1 MLKPV
6 DNLEDS
12 QFVIVENKRCVYKSK
27 LLKTEDY
34 KTLERGEPYPPDIVY
49 FFVNS
54 NKRNVQNINNRLVRH
69 RKWDLVYPKYILSKL
84 SPSVFGVHRIYL
96 RILYVPRYLIRQ
108 GLKRSKEEVEFT

>member
-1 MLKPV
+1 MTNKRLEKNLRDKGIKGLLKPV

-54 NKRNVQNINNRLVRH
+54 NKRNYKI
-69 RKWDLVYPKYILSKL
+69 
-84 SPSVFGVHRIYL
+84 
-96 RILYVPRYLIRQ
+96 
-108 GLKRSKEEVEFT
+108 